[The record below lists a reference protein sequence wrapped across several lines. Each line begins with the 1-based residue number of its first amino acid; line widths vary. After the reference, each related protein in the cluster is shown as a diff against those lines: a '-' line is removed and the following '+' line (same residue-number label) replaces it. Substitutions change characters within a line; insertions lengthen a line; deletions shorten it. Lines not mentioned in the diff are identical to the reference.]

1 MTVAIRKNEAIDV
14 RDIVRRS
21 PVAHI
26 PGAEDILRDC
36 MHRSVEVRAGLVD
49 GEVACMWGLIPPTLL
64 SDTAWLWLLTTDI
77 VAEHKFLFIRHSQ
90 RYIEE
95 ALKEFPNI
103 VGDVMIDNRPAQRWL
118 RWLGAEFQA
127 QEGARIPFVIRAKV
141 LNG

>member
-1 MTVAIRKNEAIDV
+1 MIAVLKDRAIDV
-14 RDIVRRS
+14 RDVVRRS

-36 MHRSVEVRAGLVD
+36 MYRSVEVRAGLVD
-49 GEVACMWGLIPPTLL
+49 GEVACMWGLIPPTIL

-77 VAEHKFLFIRHSQ
+77 IAEHKFLFIRHSQ

-95 ALKEFPNI
+95 ALKEYPNI
-103 VGDVMIDNRPAQRWL
+103 IGDVMIDNRPAQRWL
-118 RWLGAEFQA
+118 KWLGAEFK
-127 QEGARIPFVIRAKV
+127 EPVGKRIPFVIKAKK